1 MEQPFGCFLFLITGV
16 SGRLIRSMKTVI
28 NACKLQQDETCEV
41 RRDEVVH
48 WWTDL
53 QSWWEGL
60 GVIPH
65 VTTGGAEKK
74 NQLCHAF
81 SLMGVATTSGRGLN
95 ADPSC

>member
-65 VTTGGAEKK
+65 VTTGGRKRK
-74 NQLCHAF
+74 TNFVMLF
-81 SLMGVATTSGRGLN
+81 L
-95 ADPSC
+95 